1 MFKEKS
7 KQPSEPEMELTLLPH
22 LCYGRIGWDR
32 NCGRTML
39 FKDVRDS
46 VIRAVGFLTIFSNK
60 LDFKV
65 GFVPINTDFILE
77 AATETDA
84 SDKALQN
91 ALSDFEKATDE
102 GFDVVGKI
110 TRHGMIK
117 MLSGKASGDLTIG
130 VEKYKIQCEI
140 SMAGDFTHLSII
152 PYGRKGELI
161 TNKRVIMENE

>member
-102 GFDVVGKI
+102 GFDVV
-110 TRHGMIK
+110 
-117 MLSGKASGDLTIG
+117 
-130 VEKYKIQCEI
+130 
-140 SMAGDFTHLSII
+140 
-152 PYGRKGELI
+152 
-161 TNKRVIMENE
+161 